1 MTTLT
6 PFQEPAAPVKTVGSY
21 LIDLLFAAGAA
32 TLFFHAEVY
41 VEIYRG
47 VHVRVPLNAPLM
59 IITAVLTLVG
69 FAKRSTIW
77 ATMNWFL
84 LAFVTMHVASAFR
97 LGSDNGLREMAE
109 AVMVFAFVLAF
120 ALRYSRASIYRFY
133 LLFAPMAAAVMIY
146 NIGWHVQQGYYFM
159 WKRLYNPKALF
170 DLLPLMITGWLLTRQ
185 KFPVVL
191 ACVLMVGAGGIILL
205 SGERKAYI
213 AFIIAIALMLNPR
226 NAGSYLVPVVAGFLV
241 YLGVTL
247 SGTPYLLRQVQTLL
261 AVVGIGPM
269 PDSISSAERAWQL
282 HLGLLFLHQNPLFGV
297 GTNGFLRLSQRL
309 YSASDFAEIGI
320 HGEALRVLVEDG
332 MLGLGVYLAFVLA
345 SAAQLFSPT
354 LRAGRT
360 SGEQRVAVLWFLSML
375 VYTSFEGSNL
385 LVMAMQY
392 TMGFVGKIN
401 LDRDDRL
408 ALLTLQQQA
417 ADRSAVDFAQGR
429 LRLAAAPM
437 R

>member
-1 MTTLT
+1 MTSLA
-6 PFQEPAAPVKTVGSY
+6 PAQEPVAPAKTAGSY
-21 LIDLLFAAGAA
+21 LIDLLFATGAA
-32 TLFFHAEVY
+32 TLFFHAEIYVQVY
-41 VEIYRG
+41 RD
-47 VHVRVPLNAPLM
+47 VHIRVPLNAPLM
-59 IITAVLTLVG
+59 IVTAVLTLIG
-69 FAKRSTIW
+69 FAKRSTLW

-84 LAFVTMHVASAFR
+84 LAFVTMHVLSAFR
-97 LGSDNGLREMAE
+97 LGKDNGLREMAE

-120 ALRYSRASIYRFY
+120 AARYSRASIYRFY
-133 LLFAPMAAAVMIY
+133 LLFAPMAAAVMLY

-170 DLLPLMITGWLLTRQ
+170 DLLPLMVTGWLLTRA

-191 ACVLMVGAGGIILL
+191 ACVFMVGAGVIILL

-213 AFIIAIALMLNPR
+213 AFIIAVALMLNPK
-226 NAGSYLVPVVAGFLV
+226 NAGSYLVPVVGGFLV

-247 SGTPYLLRQVQTLL
+247 SGTPYLLRQVQTIL

-269 PDSISSAERAWQL
+269 PDSISSAERAWQI
-282 HLGLLFLHQNPLFGV
+282 HLGLLFLRQNPLFGV
-297 GTNGFLRLSQRL
+297 GTNGFLRLSQSL
-309 YSASDFAEIGI
+309 YQANDFSEIGI

-332 MLGLGVYLAFVLA
+332 VLGLGVYVAFVVA
-345 SAAQLFSPT
+345 SAVQLFSPT

-401 LDRDDRL
+401 LTRDDRL
-408 ALLTLQQQA
+408 ALRTVQQQA
-417 ADRSAVDFAQGR
+417 GDRAVVDYTHGR
-429 LRLAAAPM
+429 GRLAAMPAQ
-437 R
+437 